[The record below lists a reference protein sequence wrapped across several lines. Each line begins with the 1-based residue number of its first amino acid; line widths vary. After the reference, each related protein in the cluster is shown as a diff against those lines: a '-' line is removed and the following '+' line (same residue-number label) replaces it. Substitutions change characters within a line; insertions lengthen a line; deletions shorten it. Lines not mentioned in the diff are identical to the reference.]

1 MSHLQDI
8 LRLQMLQQ
16 RGSKNEDQ
24 DQPEDVQEE
33 EQQSQKRL
41 IGQYQHVQEPP
52 NYGPLNGKMLNT
64 HIAKS
69 SRKSCYSMSSSS
81 SSHLASEQAEINNAR
96 YGKIVKVHGGHI
108 VRSTARKER
117 HSKVYTSKGPRDR
130 RFRLSAPTAIQFYDV
145 QDRLGYDRPSK
156 AIDWLIEKAKAAIEA
171 LSEPELPGKA
181 YDCTNVSNSAQ
192 QTEQDIGEESMRQF
206 QHHQRSYGGEPEKL
220 NNVNS
225 FKEPVLDHHQLS
237 SMNYAEEALNS
248 ASSLTDSKMEVAW
261 FQSLMAWNYNAGDG
275 GEGCPFNSSHVY
287 LQ

>member
-156 AIDWLIEKAKAAIEA
+156 AIDWLMRRPRQQLRLSLSLNYLEKRMTVLMSATLLNRQSKTLEKRVCVSFSITREA
-171 LSEPELPGKA
+171 M
-181 YDCTNVSNSAQ
+181 V
-192 QTEQDIGEESMRQF
+192 
-206 QHHQRSYGGEPEKL
+206 
-220 NNVNS
+220 VNQ
-225 FKEPVLDHHQLS
+225 K
-237 SMNYAEEALNS
+237 N
-248 ASSLTDSKMEVAW
+248 
-261 FQSLMAWNYNAGDG
+261 
-275 GEGCPFNSSHVY
+275 
-287 LQ
+287 